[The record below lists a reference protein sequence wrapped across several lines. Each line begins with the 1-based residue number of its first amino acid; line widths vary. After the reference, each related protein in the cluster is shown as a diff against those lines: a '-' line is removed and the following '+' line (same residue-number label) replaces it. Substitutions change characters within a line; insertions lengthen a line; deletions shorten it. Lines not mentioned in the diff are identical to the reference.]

1 MQLEQAPKVNLESQG
16 KESTDNDKTPK
27 QHTPFCLGYRIGV
40 LESGLSAD
48 VELRERKGGWLVRN
62 CSLVVVSREFLQWLC
77 TMESRSW
84 DGAVGNGSHD
94 KREGCRENGSNL
106 RHTFD
111 VENQR
116 DDMGQLSPVSEI

>member
-1 MQLEQAPKVNLESQG
+1 M
-16 KESTDNDKTPK
+16 
-27 QHTPFCLGYRIGV
+27 

-62 CSLVVVSREFLQWLC
+62 CSLVVVPESSCNGFVRWSLDHG
-77 TMESRSW
+77 MELLS
-84 DGAVGNGSHD
+84 NGSHD
-94 KREGCRENGSNL
+94 KREDCRENGFNL

-116 DDMGQLSPVSEI
+116 DDKGQLSPVSEI